1 MPTSP
6 VREPLSKTTII
17 PSSPI
22 SRTHVNITTLHS
34 RLPKPFPLP
43 PLLFIQPLHL
53 EPFLPSIPLLIPRLQ
68 RSHTILTLDR
78 TEPPK
83 PILATYSARS
93 AGRQPS
99 AGNIP
104 IA

>member
-1 MPTSP
+1 MPTLP
-6 VREPLSKTTII
+6 VKGPLSEAAVI

-22 SRTHVNITTLHS
+22 SRTHNITITLHS
-34 RLPKPFPLP
+34 RLLKPFPLP
-43 PLLFIQPLHL
+43 LLLFTQPLHL
-53 EPFLPSIPLLIPRLQ
+53 EPFLPSISLLVPGLQ

-99 AGNIP
+99 AGNISL
-104 IA
+104 A